1 MPLAPLKDPWQ
12 QVPIVEDGEEVR
24 FKETYLSFTGYST
37 WIDTK
42 VNLFLLPQVPPH
54 NLRRHNDLARF
65 YFLGVDRRHD
75 DD

>member
-24 FKETYLSFTGYST
+24 QKETYLSYTGYST

-42 VNLFLLPQVPPH
+42 VNLYCGNVS
-54 NLRRHNDLARF
+54 
-65 YFLGVDRRHD
+65 
-75 DD
+75 

>member
-24 FKETYLSFTGYST
+24 FKETYLSYTGYST

-42 VNLFLLPQVPPH
+42 VNLYCGNVF
-54 NLRRHNDLARF
+54 
-65 YFLGVDRRHD
+65 
-75 DD
+75 